1 MSEFVKWLYR
11 RGTLFWSIAST
22 VSVVLL
28 GVIDFLTG
36 YEISFSLFYL
46 APISMASWFAGFRL
60 GLVVSIAS
68 AITWL
73 LAEIASGHNY
83 SSPLISA
90 WNTLIRLGFFVI
102 VTVLVDRQ
110 REAYQREKELARTDR
125 TTGIAN
131 SRHFY
136 ELAQMELERARRFRR
151 PFALAFI
158 DIDNFKAVND
168 RFGHAQGDEVLRVVG
183 NLAQNLS
190 RATDRVAR
198 LGGDEFV
205 LLLPET
211 GQTGARAAVS
221 KLHAEMLAQM
231 QKHNWP
237 VTFSIGVVIFI
248 APPESVAV
256 MIQVADEL
264 MYSVKRD
271 SKNAV
276 RYDIYAEE

>member
-1 MSEFVKWLYR
+1 MSEFVKCLYR
-11 RGTLFWSIAST
+11 RSLLFWSIAST

-28 GVIDFLTG
+28 GMIDFLTG

-73 LAEIASGHNY
+73 LAEIASGQNY

-90 WNTLIRLGFFVI
+90 WNTLIRLGFFVT
-102 VTVLVDRQ
+102 VTVLVDKQ
-110 REAYQREKELARTDR
+110 RESYQREKELARTDR

-136 ELAQMELERARRFRR
+136 ELAQMELERARRFGH

-158 DIDNFKAVND
+158 DLDNFKAVND
-168 RFGHAQGDEVLRVVG
+168 RFGHTQGDEVLRTVG
-183 NLAQNLS
+183 DLVKRMS

-198 LGGDEFV
+198 LGGDEFA

-211 GQTGARAAVS
+211 DKTGARAAVS

-256 MIQVADEL
+256 MVQVADEL
-264 MYSVKRD
+264 MYSVKAG
-271 SKNAV
+271 SKNGV